1 MGPCLKILFT
11 LSIMPKGLFVS
22 RRGKFFIMAAPLLKG
37 DNCFAYG
44 KKNVLLFPVYP
55 SFVIRAKNLN
65 LVVDCFEEQMLH

>member
-1 MGPCLKILFT
+1 
-11 LSIMPKGLFVS
+11 MPKGLFVS

-55 SFVIRAKNLN
+55 SFVIPAKNLN